1 MFGAVTF
8 AMPITISM
16 VRSISIIVMSIAH
29 IADVSAHKI
38 L

>member
-16 VRSISIIVMSIAH
+16 VRSISIIIMSIAH
-29 IADVSAHKI
+29 SADISAHKI